1 MMTDKYKN
9 STVEHKV
16 DNFLKTIEDAN
27 KLLLEMREIGIFV
40 SMDIKE
46 QQIAVATV
54 RQTIEYY
61 KPNKLKHK

>member
-16 DNFLKTIEDAN
+16 DKFLKTIEDAN

-40 SMDIKE
+40 NIDIKE
-46 QQIAVATV
+46 QQIVISNV
-54 RQTIEYY
+54 KQTIEYY
-61 KPNKLKHK
+61 KLIKPEHK

>member
-1 MMTDKYKN
+1 MTDKYKN

-16 DNFLKTIEDAN
+16 DRFLKNIEDTN
-27 KLLLEMREIGIFV
+27 KLLIEMREIGIFV

-61 KPNKLKHK
+61 KPNKLEHK